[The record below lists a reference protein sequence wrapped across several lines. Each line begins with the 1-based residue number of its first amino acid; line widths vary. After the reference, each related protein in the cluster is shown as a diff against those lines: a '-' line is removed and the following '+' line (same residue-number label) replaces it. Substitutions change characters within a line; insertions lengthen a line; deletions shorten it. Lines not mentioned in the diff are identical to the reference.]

1 MNAVQIRRS
10 PSTSRRR
17 GRLALVIVSQS
28 YHDWSV
34 EEICDME
41 PGVDNVETMED
52 LIINW
57 NDSFEKEDE
66 DALSGVLAA
75 FDQALGAVVA

>member
-1 MNAVQIRRS
+1 
-10 PSTSRRR
+10 
-17 GRLALVIVSQS
+17 
-28 YHDWSV
+28 
-34 EEICDME
+34 ME